1 MTGKRQNPEI
11 KLGAMY
17 PEEKSAGRR
26 DAEKQDPAIG
36 WKKAF
41 REMRA
46 EK

>member
-11 KLGAMY
+11 KLGVIH

-26 DAEKQDPAIG
+26 DAEKQDSAIG

-41 REMRA
+41 REMRE